1 MCQILQF
8 VLNNGGSKGS
18 EGPKW
23 VKFPQ
28 FVLNRGVKGV
38 GAAKMGQFVLH
49 NGGSK
54 GSEGPNLVKFS
65 NSC

>member
-1 MCQILQF
+1 MDQILQFVLNNGGQRGRRGQMGQILQF

-23 VKFPQ
+23 VKF
-28 FVLNRGVKGV
+28 
-38 GAAKMGQFVLH
+38 
-49 NGGSK
+49 
-54 GSEGPNLVKFS
+54 S